1 MILNT
6 LSGRT
11 FNDLAQYPIYPWVL
25 NDYSSD
31 IINLKD
37 SSIYRDFSYPIYA
50 QDDESK
56 EILKD
61 KYNSFEDK
69 ELNYHSGS
77 HYSNSAFV
85 CYYLVRVKPYS
96 ISASEIQGG
105 RFDAPDRLF
114 FNIKNFYKVQTKYQ
128 ELIPDFFNLP
138 EIYININNFNF
149 GKTLDAVNV
158 TDVILPPWASFSPR
172 HFSKMNKKALESEYV
187 SQQINYWINLIF
199 GFKQKG
205 IEAEKSYNVL
215 RDVCS
220 YFNPQNYNEE
230 DLELKIDELC
240 EMGIDPIQLFNKQHP
255 KRERHHIMKAFF
267 GRSAYL
273 TYFAPTPNKYQLK
286 NFNNN
291 SIIKEMNK
299 YYEDNSGVLSNGEG
313 GLSSF
318 RISYDNNNNDNKDKN
333 NDLYFIIGENKKL
346 LPPSYKNYVE
356 WGKNNSFNL
365 VKPFKN
371 IKYKFTINHMKN
383 KVISYINI
391 TRNGKFLILGYNNGV
406 IEKYV
411 LQKIDESK
419 IISDDNI
426 NNNNNSNSSFK
437 NFIIPDFRNSDAS
450 SPNNQN
456 KKTERK
462 KSLFNTIFSSIRKK
476 SDENPENDTVIKNLT
491 VEKNKFLEKDEPE
504 AIEVLNTINVDE
516 NINNNNNIK
525 ISKKTS
531 NKMSFD
537 THISISFSNI
547 LNSDCI
553 LLNNKS
559 KTFYQYNSI
568 PSNDFFLYIIFFF
581 NLIWLFKIII
591 N

>member
-56 EILKD
+56 EIFKD

-69 ELNYHSGS
+69 ELKYYSGS

-172 HFSKMNKKALESEYV
+172 LFSKMNKKALESEYV

-240 EMGIDPIQLFNKQHP
+240 EMGIDPIQLFNKQHSK
-255 KRERHHIMKAFF
+255 KRKA
-267 GRSAYL
+267 SY
-273 TYFAPTPNKYQLK
+273 NE
-286 NFNNN
+286 
-291 SIIKEMNK
+291 SI
-299 YYEDNSGVLSNGEG
+299 
-313 GLSSF
+313 F
-318 RISYDNNNNDNKDKN
+318 W
-333 NDLYFIIGENKKL
+333 KKCI
-346 LPPSYKNYVE
+346 
-356 WGKNNSFNL
+356 FNL
-365 VKPFKN
+365 FC
-371 IKYKFTINHMKN
+371 
-383 KVISYINI
+383 
-391 TRNGKFLILGYNNGV
+391 
-406 IEKYV
+406 
-411 LQKIDESK
+411 
-419 IISDDNI
+419 
-426 NNNNNSNSSFK
+426 
-437 NFIIPDFRNSDAS
+437 PDT
-450 SPNNQN
+450 
-456 KKTERK
+456 K
-462 KSLFNTIFSSIRKK
+462 
-476 SDENPENDTVIKNLT
+476 
-491 VEKNKFLEKDEPE
+491 
-504 AIEVLNTINVDE
+504 
-516 NINNNNNIK
+516 
-525 ISKKTS
+525 
-531 NKMSFD
+531 
-537 THISISFSNI
+537 
-547 LNSDCI
+547 
-553 LLNNKS
+553 
-559 KTFYQYNSI
+559 
-568 PSNDFFLYIIFFF
+568 
-581 NLIWLFKIII
+581 
-591 N
+591 

>member
-25 NDYSSD
+25 DDYSSD

-37 SSIYRDFSYPIYA
+37 SSIYRIFSYPIYA

-205 IEAEKSYNVL
+205 IDAEKSYNIL

-240 EMGIDPIQLFNKQHP
+240 EMGIDPIQLFNKQHSK
-255 KRERHHIMKAFF
+255 KRKA
-267 GRSAYL
+267 SY
-273 TYFAPTPNKYQLK
+273 NE
-286 NFNNN
+286 
-291 SIIKEMNK
+291 SI
-299 YYEDNSGVLSNGEG
+299 
-313 GLSSF
+313 F
-318 RISYDNNNNDNKDKN
+318 W
-333 NDLYFIIGENKKL
+333 KKCI
-346 LPPSYKNYVE
+346 
-356 WGKNNSFNL
+356 FNL
-365 VKPFKN
+365 FC
-371 IKYKFTINHMKN
+371 
-383 KVISYINI
+383 
-391 TRNGKFLILGYNNGV
+391 
-406 IEKYV
+406 
-411 LQKIDESK
+411 
-419 IISDDNI
+419 
-426 NNNNNSNSSFK
+426 
-437 NFIIPDFRNSDAS
+437 PDT
-450 SPNNQN
+450 
-456 KKTERK
+456 K
-462 KSLFNTIFSSIRKK
+462 
-476 SDENPENDTVIKNLT
+476 
-491 VEKNKFLEKDEPE
+491 
-504 AIEVLNTINVDE
+504 
-516 NINNNNNIK
+516 
-525 ISKKTS
+525 
-531 NKMSFD
+531 
-537 THISISFSNI
+537 
-547 LNSDCI
+547 
-553 LLNNKS
+553 
-559 KTFYQYNSI
+559 
-568 PSNDFFLYIIFFF
+568 
-581 NLIWLFKIII
+581 
-591 N
+591 

>member
-1 MILNT
+1 M
-6 LSGRT
+6 
-11 FNDLAQYPIYPWVL
+11 
-25 NDYSSD
+25 
-31 IINLKD
+31 
-37 SSIYRDFSYPIYA
+37 
-50 QDDESK
+50 
-56 EILKD
+56 
-61 KYNSFEDK
+61 
-69 ELNYHSGS
+69 
-77 HYSNSAFV
+77 
-85 CYYLVRVKPYS
+85 
-96 ISASEIQGG
+96 
-105 RFDAPDRLF
+105 
-114 FNIKNFYKVQTKYQ
+114 
-128 ELIPDFFNLP
+128 
-138 EIYININNFNF
+138 
-149 GKTLDAVNV
+149 
-158 TDVILPPWASFSPR
+158 
-172 HFSKMNKKALESEYV
+172 
-187 SQQINYWINLIF
+187 
-199 GFKQKG
+199 
-205 IEAEKSYNVL
+205 
-215 RDVCS
+215 
-220 YFNPQNYNEE
+220 
-230 DLELKIDELC
+230 
-240 EMGIDPIQLFNKQHP
+240 
-255 KRERHHIMKAFF
+255 
-267 GRSAYL
+267 
-273 TYFAPTPNKYQLK
+273 
-286 NFNNN
+286 
-291 SIIKEMNK
+291 
-299 YYEDNSGVLSNGEG
+299 
-313 GLSSF
+313 
-318 RISYDNNNNDNKDKN
+318 
-333 NDLYFIIGENKKL
+333 
-346 LPPSYKNYVE
+346 PPSYNNYVE

-476 SDENPENDTVIKNLT
+476 SDENTENETVIKNLT

-568 PSNDFFLYIIFFF
+568 PSNDLFLYIIFFF